1 MSKSNVHEETVM
13 KGYEITFFTHE
24 GRRHGTTQMA
34 EWLLLTT
41 RNLGLRGATIVT
53 GSKGYGHK
61 HHIHSAHFFELA
73 DNPQEIV
80 IIASE
85 EEADR
90 LFDHLQKEGEY
101 IFYVKKS
108 VEFGV
113 LGKPDR

>member
-1 MSKSNVHEETVM
+1 MR
-13 KGYEITFFTHE
+13 GYEITFFTRE
-24 GRRHGTTQMA
+24 DCFHGSTQMSD
-34 EWLLLTT
+34 WLMLSAL
-41 RNLGLRGATIVT
+41 NLGLRGATVVT
-53 GSKGYGHK
+53 GSEGYGHK
-61 HHIHSAHFFELA
+61 HHIHSARFFELA

-85 EEADR
+85 EETDR

-108 VEFGV
+108 VEFGM

>member
-1 MSKSNVHEETVM
+1 M

-34 EWLLLTT
+34 EWLLLTA
-41 RNLGLRGATIVT
+41 RDLGLRGATIVT
-53 GSKGYGHK
+53 GSEGYGHK

-85 EEADR
+85 EETDR

-101 IFYVKKS
+101 IFCVKKS
-108 VEFGV
+108 VEFGM